1 MPDSHFNWSCNS
13 LVNWKLIVFNYKVH
27 DSPLIKAL
35 SLVLMLLNL
44 KFKRHFNLIWL
55 LSSNVSICFLSKN
68 NYGSCE
74 SHFHKINNMI
84 FKNPKKKNF
93 KRWVEKI
100 LLIMKFNQLRKGIES
115 KSQK

>member
-84 FKNPKKKNF
+84 VKNQKKKKLKMGRENL
-93 KRWVEKI
+93 VDNEI
-100 LLIMKFNQLRKGIES
+100 
-115 KSQK
+115 